1 MLNGVAGLLRTTQK
15 KTAAA
20 PARGAMSLLDPIA
33 AMLVSTDGRF
43 DRTAL
48 DALIEQARFIPMA
61 RLSGVHQEHIMRQL
75 EQLRSQPKLAGL
87 IDEASGMVHHHVR
100 PLMFF
105 NGREVVER
113 TDLARMV
120 VAALFEIPRQRY
132 IGSCWMSADK
142 FSIHAAAPELFLQT
156 GPDAP
161 AWQHPLRRQRVRRA
175 AQRAGR
181 EGRVAQEKSR
191 HRCLPPHHCINHPQL
206 KFVFDTLFGCDQQPR
221 SARG

>member
-1 MLNGVAGLLRTTQK
+1 
-15 KTAAA
+15 
-20 PARGAMSLLDPIA
+20 MSLLDPIA

-132 IGSCWMSADK
+132 IGSCWLSADK
-142 FSIHAAAPELFLQT
+142 FSIHAAAPELFLQQL
-156 GPDAP
+156 GQML
-161 AWQHPLRRQRVRRA
+161 QHGRILYEDNEYAVPPNVPVEK
-175 AQRAGR
+175 AQLLKKK
-181 EGRVAQEKSR
+181 VAIDVCQSR
-191 HRCLPPHHCINHPQL
+191 LTASII
-206 KFVFDTLFGCDQQPR
+206 R
-221 SARG
+221 S